1 MKFAYF
7 RFYEELN
14 DFLSLEK
21 RKKFFPYSFNGN
33 PSVKDAIEALRVPHV
48 EVDLILVNSLSV
60 NFSYKL
66 QNEDSVS
73 VYPVFE
79 SFDITSV
86 THLREKPL
94 RDMKFILDVHL
105 GKLTKYLR
113 LCGLDTYYKTDCNDQ
128 EIISLAVSNKRVIL
142 TRDLELLKNKQVTHG
157 YWIRSQHLDE
167 QLKEVFL
174 RFDMINQIRLFTRCM
189 VCNGTLEDVSKKD
202 ILFRLLPG
210 TRQYYQKF
218 KKCPDCD
225 RIYWDGSH
233 YKRMKDNIYSIIKVI
248 KQEEYIKPNE
258 YTSDPAYLSLL
269 HSHFLVTIN
278 RAVASSRKLFAAWKK
293 FTA

>member
-1 MKFAYF
+1 MNLAYF

-14 DFLSLEK
+14 EFLPSGK
-21 RKKFFPYSFNGN
+21 RKKFFPYSFSGN
-33 PSVKDAIEALRVPHV
+33 PSVKDAIEALGVPHV

-60 NFSYKL
+60 DFSYKL
-66 QNEDSVS
+66 QNADSVS
-73 VYPVFE
+73 VYPIFE

-86 THLREKPL
+86 THLRGKPL
-94 RDMKFILDVHL
+94 RDFLKFILDVHL

-113 LCGLDTYYKTDCNDQ
+113 LCGFDTYYQTGCSDQ

-142 TRDLELLKNKQVTHG
+142 TRDIELLKNKHVIHG

-167 QLKEVFL
+167 QLKEVCL
-174 RFDMINQIRLFTRCM
+174 RFDLKNQIRLFTRCM
-189 VCNGTLEDVSKKD
+189 ECNGILADVSKKD
-202 ILFRLLPG
+202 ILYRLLPK

-233 YKRMKDNIYSIIKVI
+233 YERMKEYIDSIIKVL
-248 KQEEYIKPNE
+248 K
-258 YTSDPAYLSLL
+258 
-269 HSHFLVTIN
+269 
-278 RAVASSRKLFAAWKK
+278 
-293 FTA
+293 